1 MASCSSNVR
10 ILFQHFDPKAANY
23 SWILIQ
29 NQIIAL
35 HSFPGE
41 DVRCREVETF
51 QGTINIQNYH
61 NYCLL
66 PHPVSLT
73 SGGSDQDGLPCGSSL
88 VLISFVQGI
97 YFLADF

>member
-1 MASCSSNVR
+1 MDLV
-10 ILFQHFDPKAANY
+10 
-23 SWILIQ
+23 Q
-29 NQIIAL
+29 NHIIAL
-35 HSFPGE
+35 PSFPGE

-51 QGTINIQNYH
+51 HGTNNIQNYQ